1 MLVIQVTRNRPR
13 FSRLFLSCNLRHD
26 LLSPNYGAKMQNVKD
41 YKEKFRGRK
50 QWFWKSAKVL
60 SGAELFTI
68 WCKFSPNFHICT
80 GPDPCRHKETKCDK
94 WVMSNHNF
102 SILKNNKFLDSWRPP
117 EILDGWMDG
126 HLKAVDKLWVGG
138 VGLSSRLG
146 WIRRFVLGDLGIKP
160 HLSFQAVKVW
170 LP

>member
-41 YKEKFRGRK
+41 YKEKFRGQK
-50 QWFWKSAKVL
+50 QWSWKS
-60 SGAELFTI
+60 AELFTI
-68 WCKFSPNFHICT
+68 WCKFSTNFHICIT
-80 GPDPCRHKETKCDK
+80 GSDPCRHKETKCDK
-94 WVMSNHNF
+94 WVRSNHNF
-102 SILKNNKFLDSWRPP
+102 SVLKNNKFLDSGD
-117 EILDGWMDG
+117 IGCMDG

>member
-41 YKEKFRGRK
+41 YKEELEDESSGSGKVQKSFLAPSFSRSDVNFPQISIFAPGPTLAGIRK
-50 QWFWKSAKVL
+50 PSVTNELWATTTFLFWR
-60 SGAELFTI
+60 TI
-68 WCKFSPNFHICT
+68 SFW
-80 GPDPCRHKETKCDK
+80 
-94 WVMSNHNF
+94 
-102 SILKNNKFLDSWRPP
+102 ILGDLPRY
-117 EILDGWMDG
+117 WMDG

-138 VGLSSRLG
+138 AGLSSRLG

>member
-1 MLVIQVTRNRPR
+1 MHRKKPLFCRKAWYKAFTFSTISREYMLVIQVTRNRPR

-68 WCKFSPNFHICT
+68 WCKFSTNFHICT

-102 SILKNNKFLDSWRPP
+102 SILKNNRFLDSWRPP
-117 EILDGWMDG
+117 EILDGWTLEG
-126 HLKAVDKLWVGG
+126 SG
-138 VGLSSRLG
+138 
-146 WIRRFVLGDLGIKP
+146 
-160 HLSFQAVKVW
+160 
-170 LP
+170 